1 MARQFESAY
10 RKLISGAGGTRLRHR
25 CAKAERRLE
34 TKLAGELPAWFDG
47 FSANGSVDQRPAA
60 ARK

>member
-1 MARQFESAY
+1 MARQFESVY

-47 FSANGSVDQRPAA
+47 FFS
-60 ARK
+60 